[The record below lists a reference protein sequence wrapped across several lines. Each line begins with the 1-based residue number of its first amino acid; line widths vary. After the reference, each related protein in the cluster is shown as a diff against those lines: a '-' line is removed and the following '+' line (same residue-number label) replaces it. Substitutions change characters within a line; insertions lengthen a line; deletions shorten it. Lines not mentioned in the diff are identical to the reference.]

1 MLVLVGCSTKGAL
14 DEPFVDRSLEGR
26 IYNVAAERFVERD
39 ELIAA
44 LAGADF
50 ALLGELH
57 DNAEHHRLQAELA
70 RALQRAGPRPRPVA
84 FEMIPAD
91 RQIEIVEY
99 LSVHPGDA
107 AGLGEALGWSRGGS
121 PDWQA
126 DYAPIA
132 QAALDAGAEIIAADL
147 SRSQIEGVMRRGPDA
162 LRAPFLRRTGL
173 DRHLPP
179 PLFAAL
185 EDAIQDAH
193 CGAVPEAALGGMVQ
207 VQRARDAMLADR
219 LAAVAGR
226 AGGILIAG
234 AEHVRRDRGVPRYL
248 ARLRPDARIVSLVLV
263 ETGQAQTRLSKDLPY
278 DYVWFTEPIARAD
291 PCVRHLEQ
299 LRGMAPVARG

>member
-1 MLVLVGCSTKGAL
+1 
-14 DEPFVDRSLEGR
+14 
-26 IYNVAAERFVERD
+26 
-39 ELIAA
+39 
-44 LAGADF
+44 
-50 ALLGELH
+50 
-57 DNAEHHRLQAELA
+57 
-70 RALQRAGPRPRPVA
+70 
-84 FEMIPAD
+84 
-91 RQIEIVEY
+91 
-99 LSVHPGDA
+99 
-107 AGLGEALGWSRGGS
+107 
-121 PDWQA
+121 
-126 DYAPIA
+126 
-132 QAALDAGAEIIAADL
+132 
-147 SRSQIEGVMRRGPDA
+147 

-263 ETGQAQTRLSKDLPY
+263 ETGQVQTRLSKDLPY